1 MSLPND
7 VSRRSFLKAS
17 TAAAAL
23 TALGAPVVARAVRS
37 PNETLNIGCIGT
49 GGRCRTLM
57 KSLVQVPN
65 VRIAAVCDIYDA
77 HLNEGRKLADPKAV
91 ATKIYKEILD
101 NKDIDAVLIA
111 APDHWHVPM
120 AVDALAAD
128 KDVYVEKPL
137 THRPEEGKAIL
148 EAQAKSKRIV
158 QVGMQQRSMPHIEK
172 ARELIRAGRI
182 GKVYKVHLTWNR
194 NQDRVQKKPQNIDPK
209 ALDWKAFLGDAPDQP
224 FDEYRYRQLA
234 LVLGFRRRRLHRPG
248 RSLDRRGPLAARP
261 RPPADGRG
269 DGRQLQ
275 QQGRL
280 ADAGHGRN
288 PLDLSE

>member
-23 TALGAPVVARAVRS
+23 TALGAPAVLAARS
-37 PNETLNIGCIGT
+37 PNETLNVGCIGT

-91 ATKIYKEILD
+91 ATKVYKEILD
-101 NKDIDAVLIA
+101 NKDIDAVLIG

-158 QVGMQQRSMPHIEK
+158 QVGMQQRSHAAHREGPRTDPRRPHRQGLQGPSDLEPQPGP
-172 ARELIRAGRI
+172 RAEE
-182 GKVYKVHLTWNR
+182 
-194 NQDRVQKKPQNIDPK
+194 
-209 ALDWKAFLGDAPDQP
+209 AA
-224 FDEYRYRQLA
+224 E
-234 LVLGFRRRRLHRPG
+234 HRP
-248 RSLDRRGPLAARP
+248 
-261 RPPADGRG
+261 
-269 DGRQLQ
+269 
-275 QQGRL
+275 QGRWT
-280 ADAGHGRN
+280 GRRSSATRRTSRSTN
-288 PLDLSE
+288 TATGTGVGSGTSAAASSPTWASTGSTWPTGCSTSTTR